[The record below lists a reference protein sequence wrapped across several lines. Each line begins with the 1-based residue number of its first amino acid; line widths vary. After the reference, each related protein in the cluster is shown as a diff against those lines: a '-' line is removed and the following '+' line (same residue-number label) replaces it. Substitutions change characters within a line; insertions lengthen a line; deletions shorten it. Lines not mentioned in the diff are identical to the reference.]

1 MGQLIATEISKRE
14 TTDLS
19 ARCDLDGAP
28 RVALLAARPSLR
40 LPSAAALASIRHS
53 RRTSD
58 GSGAAGTAAGGGS
71 ALGFAAAANEDA
83 SGRGG
88 SGGGAGSTRGS
99 GGPALLPQ
107 AGSRLWTDC
116 AQLASSGLPGGVGG
130 GAQGGGGAPG
140 DAGVAGSSV
149 GPPLLLRANSA
160 PGTPREA
167 ARAELAVCAAE
178 AEEAEAEA
186 EAEAV
191 EAEAAGADA
200 EAGPFDCVQP
210 GFVPSGCAS
219 DLT

>member
-1 MGQLIATEISKRE
+1 M
-14 TTDLS
+14 
-19 ARCDLDGAP
+19 
-28 RVALLAARPSLR
+28 
-40 LPSAAALASIRHS
+40 
-53 RRTSD
+53 
-58 GSGAAGTAAGGGS
+58 
-71 ALGFAAAANEDA
+71 
-83 SGRGG
+83 
-88 SGGGAGSTRGS
+88 
-99 GGPALLPQ
+99 
-107 AGSRLWTDC
+107 
-116 AQLASSGLPGGVGG
+116 GG

-191 EAEAAGADA
+191 EAEAAGA
-200 EAGPFDCVQP
+200 EAGPFDRVQP